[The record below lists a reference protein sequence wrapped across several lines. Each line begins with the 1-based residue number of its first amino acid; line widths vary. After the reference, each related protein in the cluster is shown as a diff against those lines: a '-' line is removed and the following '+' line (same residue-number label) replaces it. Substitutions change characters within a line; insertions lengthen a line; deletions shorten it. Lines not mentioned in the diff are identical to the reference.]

1 MEWMVK
7 RSYLAGWLDAKT
19 SVLTSSPGADPE
31 VIAWL
36 DIHRSRP
43 PYETLLDGWR
53 PTARM
58 RINDEFEKE
67 NPPPVFR
74 ESLEFTAFALDRFQ
88 ERTQRDGIS
97 LVLLAT
103 HRMGQAGDRLTS
115 YMNAMAEARD
125 IPIISQYDY
134 IVGRGNT
141 VADAHWAHDAHWNPA
156 GHQWAAEALLEYLK
170 QNQAVCE

>member
-1 MEWMVK
+1 
-7 RSYLAGWLDAKT
+7 
-19 SVLTSSPGADPE
+19 
-31 VIAWL
+31 
-36 DIHRSRP
+36 
-43 PYETLLDGWR
+43 
-53 PTARM
+53 M

-67 NPPPVFR
+67 NPSPVFK
-74 ESLEFTAFALDRFQ
+74 ESLAFTAFALDRFQ

-97 LVLLAT
+97 LVILAT

-141 VADAHWAHDAHWNPA
+141 VEDAPWAHDAHWNPA

-170 QNQAVCE
+170 QNQSVRE